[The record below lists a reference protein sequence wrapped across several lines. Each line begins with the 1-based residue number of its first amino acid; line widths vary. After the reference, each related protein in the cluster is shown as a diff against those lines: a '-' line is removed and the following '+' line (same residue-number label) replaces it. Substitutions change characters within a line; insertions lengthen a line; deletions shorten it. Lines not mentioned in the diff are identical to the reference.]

1 MSQDQIESQQHVPG
15 RLPNIESEVF
25 QLYGAKI
32 VMAAGAIAVIVVVAV
47 LISAAARSGGDE
59 AGWSSFAGAGSAETF
74 GNVAVDH
81 PGSTVAIWARLRE
94 GELLLREALGLQF
107 TDRAAAK
114 NQLTSAGKA
123 FDEVLKNP
131 AAPVGAIEKAMLGKA
146 RLLEAT
152 CTGKTDEAVQAWQ
165 ALTTRFPESLYKSE
179 AESRIEALKKPETAA
194 FYAWFSQQNPKIDDR
209 TTPRDGLPPGHPEL
223 APITLPPIPEELF
236 PSDWSDLK
244 VNETAAPT
252 GEKPA
257 EDKPAE
263 DKPAEAKP
271 AADQPASD
279 KPAAGEAKKEDAPA
293 APAKAEDKSADGEA
307 APKADA
313 AK

>member
-59 AGWSSFAGAGSAETF
+59 AGWSSFAAAGSAETF
-74 GNVAVDH
+74 GNVTVDH

-131 AAPVGAIEKAMLGKA
+131 SAPVGAIEKAMLGQA

-152 CTGKTDEAVQAWQ
+152 CTGDTAEPIKAWQ
-165 ALTTRFPESLYKSE
+165 ALTARFPESLYKSE
-179 AESRIEALKKPETAA
+179 ADSRIEALKKPETAA
-194 FYAWFSQQNPKIDDR
+194 FYAWFSKQNPKIDDR

-223 APITLPPIPEELF
+223 APITLPPIPEELY

-244 VNETAAPT
+244 INETAAPT
-252 GEKPA
+252 GDKPAEEKPA
-257 EDKPAE
+257 ETKPA
-263 DKPAEAKP
+263 D
-271 AADQPASD
+271 DQPVSD
-279 KPAAGEAKKEDAPA
+279 KPAAEEAKKEDAPA
-293 APAKAEDKSADGEA
+293 APAKAEDKPADGEA